1 MQLQG
6 AVCNFDE
13 KISSRQSLVAVGC
26 GEPPEW
32 ENYTFFTKAYHQKA
46 QKTAASPLFRLTF
59 L

>member
-1 MQLQG
+1 LQE
-6 AVCNFDE
+6 AACNFHE
-13 KISSRQSLVAVGC
+13 KTSSRQSLVAVGC
-26 GEPPEW
+26 GESLEW

>member
-13 KISSRQSLVAVGC
+13 KISMWQSLVAVGC
-26 GEPPEW
+26 GEPSEW